1 MHTCVCTPR
10 SFWTAFQLL
19 VNKLLRLKHTQSE
32 RPHVGVL
39 RAVQKIISK
48 TSAPVYFCKCYTN
61 GQIPVT
67 LNKQGQSKAL
77 ECFQQRCSHAYPLA
91 AAASR
96 GCARAT
102 ALHRCGPQGS
112 PLSGPSSLRQ
122 SSWGQPAGFQTH
134 GPSEWHSWAERNT
147 ESIPLTYLQDKEQRQ
162 MVQPQP
168 CYHLL
173 HTRDVQTSRDVLPLG
188 HQHSSRVNH
197 GWADQFAQEPG
208 ASVNVDTKLIL
219 PHIKQNCCIVSDS
232 PSKLSWY
239 FWKMEIKFWPG
250 LSGNRTTSCDP
261 IWSNS
266 AGIH

>member
-1 MHTCVCTPR
+1 MHTCLCAPG

-134 GPSEWHSWAERNT
+134 APSEWHSWAERNNT

-162 MVQPQP
+162 MVQPQL

-219 PHIKQNCCIVSDS
+219 PHIKQNCCIVSKT
-232 PSKLSWY
+232 PLKAQLI
-239 FWKMEIKFWPG
+239 FLENVNKVLARTQWKQKHQ
-250 LSGNRTTSCDP
+250 L
-261 IWSNS
+261 WSNLK
-266 AGIH
+266 